1 MQLDKLTIKSQE
13 ALQEAQRIAHG
24 YSHQAVDCEHLLLAL
39 MGQSESLVP
48 ELLERIGVP
57 VTKLQPAVEQELAR
71 RHKVQGTSSTDVYLS
86 PELKKALDA
95 AQAEAGK
102 LKDDYISTEHLLLGV
117 LDAGGSALKHVFQST
132 GLRRDVVLQA
142 LADLRGNQRVT
153 DQQPEGKF
161 QALEKYGRDLTALA
175 RQGKIDPVIGRDEEI
190 RRVMQ
195 VLTRRT
201 KNNPVLIG
209 EPGVGKTAI
218 AEGLARRI
226 VSGDVPESLK
236 NKKLVAMDLGAMIA
250 GAKYRGE
257 FEDRLKAFLKE
268 IVASEG
274 KIILF
279 IDELHTL
286 VGAGA
291 AEGATDAANIMKPQL
306 ARGELRCVGATTLD
320 EYRKHIEKD
329 PALER
334 RFQPVMVTEPTVEA
348 TIAILRGLKER
359 YEVHHG
365 VRIQDSALVAAATLS
380 QRYITDRFLPDKAID
395 LVDEAAS
402 RIKME
407 LDSKPTELDQLD
419 RRILQLE
426 IERTSL
432 SKEKDAASKE
442 RLKRLEEEV
451 ANLKDKSK
459 ALTAQWQN
467 EKTAVNAVSIVQ
479 SQLEQTKIE
488 LEKAQ
493 RAGDLTK
500 SAELQYGKIP
510 ELEKKLAAVSDALEG
525 GGDAPSPEGDSSALA
540 AGSSAPRASQLPFVG
555 FDPKAPV
562 GFLRGG
568 NLPHW
573 RQDGVTYFV
582 TWRTADS
589 MPKKLVDAWYA
600 EREAWLKM
608 HPEPWDTKTEE
619 SYYQLFPDR
628 WEKWLDECHGECLL
642 AKPDL
647 RKIVEDVLIHDDA
660 SRVAAATPSS
670 REQRDDTVAGAF
682 NQSDEASLSASTT
695 GALQPPKYR
704 LKDFV
709 VMPNHVHVLVT
720 PLGEYTLSEAVQEWK
735 SVSSH
740 RINKALG
747 RKGDFWQKD
756 YFDHIVR
763 SADQLGKFRSYIQRN
778 PLSLPERLKGAVAF
792 SSRNV
797 SLRGGSSD
805 APVAEIFPK
814 GDEGVTST
822 RRDGA
827 SRPRLLRQEVT
838 DEDIARVVASW
849 THIPVSRMLE
859 GEREKLL
866 KMEER
871 LQQRVIGQTE
881 AVKAVAN
888 AVRRSRSGLQDPNR
902 PIGSFIFLGPTGVG
916 KTETARALAE
926 FLFDD
931 EQAMIRID
939 MSEYMEKHTVAR
951 LIGAPPG
958 YVGYDEGGQLSEAVR
973 RRPYSVVLFDEI
985 EKAHP
990 DVFNVLLQVLDD
1002 GRLTD
1007 GQGRTVDFKNT
1018 IVIMTSNLGS
1028 PIIQEY
1034 FMDGRTTVG
1043 ARSAMEDKVMAE
1055 LKRHFRPEFLNRVD
1069 DVIIFQSLDEAELAR
1084 IVDIQLGRLEKRLA
1098 QQNLTLDVDK
1108 GAKALLAKE
1117 GYDPQFGARPL
1128 KRAIQEHLLDPL
1140 ATRLLAGEFG
1150 PGERIAV
1157 SADDGELAFAKK

>member
-1 MQLDKLTIKSQE
+1 MQLDKFTQKSQE
-13 ALQEAQRIAHG
+13 ALQEAQRLAREH
-24 YSHQAVDCEHLLLAL
+24 SHQEIDGEHLAL
-39 MGQSESLVP
+39 TLIGQTESLIP
-48 ELLERIGVP
+48 DLLERIGVP
-57 VTKLQPAVEQELAR
+57 VARLKPDLESELAR
-71 RHKVQGTSSTDVYLS
+71 RHKVQGAGDAYASNDLR
-86 PELKKALDA
+86 KALDA
-95 AQAEAGK
+95 AQSEATK
-102 LKDDYISTEHLLLGV
+102 LKDEYVSTEHLLLG
-117 LDAGGSALKHVFQST
+117 LIDSGGSALKKIFTKHGLKRDAVFK
-132 GLRRDVVLQA
+132 A
-142 LADLRGNQRVT
+142 LAELRGNQRVT
-153 DQQPEGKF
+153 DENPEAKF
-161 QALEKYGRDLTALA
+161 QALDKYGRDLTALA
-175 RQGKIDPVIGRDEEI
+175 KQGKIDPVIGRDEEI

-236 NKKLVAMDLGAMIA
+236 NKRLVAMDLSAMIA

-334 RFQPVMVTEPTVEA
+334 RFQPVKVEEPTVEA

-380 QRYITDRFLPDKAID
+380 HRYITDRFLPDKAID

-419 RRILQLE
+419 RQILQLE

-432 SKEKDAASKE
+432 TKEKDSASKE
-442 RLKRLEEEV
+442 RLKRLDKEL
-451 ANLKDKSK
+451 ADLKEKSK

-467 EKTAVNAVSIVQ
+467 EKAAVNAVSVVQ
-479 SQLEQTKIE
+479 SQLEQAKLE
-488 LEKAQ
+488 LEQAQ
-493 RAGDLTK
+493 RKGDLTK
-500 SAELQYGKIP
+500 SAEIQYGKIP
-510 ELEKKLAAVSDALEG
+510 DLEKKLA
-525 GGDAPSPEGDSSALA
+525 
-540 AGSSAPRASQLPFVG
+540 
-555 FDPKAPV
+555 KI
-562 GFLRGG
+562 
-568 NLPHW
+568 
-573 RQDGVTYFV
+573 
-582 TWRTADS
+582 
-589 MPKKLVDAWYA
+589 
-600 EREAWLKM
+600 
-608 HPEPWDTKTEE
+608 
-619 SYYQLFPDR
+619 
-628 WEKWLDECHGECLL
+628 EK
-642 AKPDL
+642 
-647 RKIVEDVLIHDDA
+647 
-660 SRVAAATPSS
+660 
-670 REQRDDTVAGAF
+670 
-682 NQSDEASLSASTT
+682 QS
-695 GALQPPKYR
+695 
-704 LKDFV
+704 
-709 VMPNHVHVLVT
+709 
-720 PLGEYTLSEAVQEWK
+720 SEAT
-735 SVSSH
+735 
-740 RINKALG
+740 R
-747 RKGDFWQKD
+747 
-756 YFDHIVR
+756 
-763 SADQLGKFRSYIQRN
+763 
-778 PLSLPERLKGAVAF
+778 
-792 SSRNV
+792 
-797 SLRGGSSD
+797 
-805 APVAEIFPK
+805 
-814 GDEGVTST
+814 TS
-822 RRDGA
+822 
-827 SRPRLLRQEVT
+827 LLRQEVT
-838 DEDIARVVASW
+838 DEDIAKVVASW

-859 GEREKLL
+859 GERQKLV

-871 LQQRVIGQTE
+871 LAQRVVGQKE
-881 AVKAVAN
+881 AIKAVSD
-888 AVRRSRSGLQDPNR
+888 AVRRARSGLQDPNR

-931 EQAMIRID
+931 ENAMIRID

-958 YVGYDEGGQLSEAVR
+958 YVGYEEGGQLSEAVR

-985 EKAHP
+985 EKAHH

-1028 PIIQEY
+1028 HIIQE
-1034 FMDGRTTVG
+1034 FFIEGKTSAS
-1043 ARSAMEDKVMAE
+1043 ARDDMEDKVLAE
-1055 LKRHFRPEFLNRVD
+1055 LKQHFRPEFLNRVD
-1069 DVIIFQSLDEAELAR
+1069 GVIIFQSLDEDELAK
-1084 IVDIQLGRLEKRLA
+1084 VVEIQIARLEKRLA
-1098 QQNLTLDVDK
+1098 QQNLTLDVDAA
-1108 GAKALLAKE
+1108 AKKLLAKE

-1128 KRAIQEHLLDPL
+1128 KRAVQEQLLNPL
-1140 ATRLLAGEFG
+1140 ATKLLEGVFK
-1150 PGERIAV
+1150 PGDKIKV
-1157 SADDGELAFAKK
+1157 SASDGELVFAKR